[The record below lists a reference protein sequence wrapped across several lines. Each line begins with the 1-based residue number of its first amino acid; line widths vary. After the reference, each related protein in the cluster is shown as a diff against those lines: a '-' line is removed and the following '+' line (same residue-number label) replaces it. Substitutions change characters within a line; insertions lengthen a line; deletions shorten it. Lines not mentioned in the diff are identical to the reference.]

1 MDHVPVLMNFTDISK
16 DDGVKMGHLQDE
28 FGIEMNIS
36 VRFPSMQLYIYYTE
50 SKEKFIPRDKNVY
63 AMDNTLVMALHQSD
77 EPPAVNDKCWNLYIK
92 TDYQADTL
100 REPLVI
106 NMKDLFSG
114 EELER
119 LIGEHLDSFIN
130 PNLFMDIQLFNDGR
144 KINYHM
150 DWDNMI
156 LYADDYRLTKLI
168 STIAIYVDLN
178 YINDQRLERDR
189 ERTTNTPRIRPA
201 HEEY

>member
-1 MDHVPVLMNFTDISK
+1 
-16 DDGVKMGHLQDE
+16 
-28 FGIEMNIS
+28 
-36 VRFPSMQLYIYYTE
+36 
-50 SKEKFIPRDKNVY
+50 
-63 AMDNTLVMALHQSD
+63 
-77 EPPAVNDKCWNLYIK
+77 
-92 TDYQADTL
+92 
-100 REPLVI
+100 
-106 NMKDLFSG
+106 MKDLFSG

-144 KINYHM
+144 KINSHM